1 MQKEVESKL
10 EAALAVAPPW
20 PEKKRPQPFTWPH
33 GTRELIAE
41 RKRILEIMALR
52 VKVEKPVDWNGNP
65 TNTGYP
71 LSFQDAFIRNDNN
84 FTWLMLDLQ
93 GFRDWRKLAVRENLA
108 SFPDGPSGTAELK
121 KKRQADWCASMNVVY
136 GRTEVLLQQSVNN
149 LLEIQALCS
158 ELKPETL
165 ALVKRCSSYEQLDRS
180 MLMMNPEPK
189 AEGFPF
195 EAPRE

>member
-20 PEKKRPQPFTWPH
+20 PEKKHPQPFTWPH
-33 GTRELIAE
+33 GTRELITE
-41 RKRILEIMALR
+41 RERILEIMALR

-65 TNTGYP
+65 TKTGYP
-71 LSFQDAFIRNDNN
+71 MSFEDAFMEND
-84 FTWLMLDLQ
+84 TARVWLMLEIEDY
-93 GFRDWRKLAVRENLA
+93 RDWRTLAVGDNLN

-121 KKRQADWCASMNVVY
+121 KKRLADWCESMNVAY
-136 GRTEVLLQQSVNN
+136 GRTQNFLQESSVN
-149 LLEIQALCS
+149 LLKMQALCS

-189 AEGFPF
+189 AEGFAF